1 LTRKIKFIIAALFT
15 TGLLFILPSNRAHAD
30 NIPNASEQ
38 VIVSPAQQ
46 AVNTALST
54 ATIEVAQAVA
64 ASDTATVTT
73 VNAVRAVT
81 TSNTAVAAANTAI
94 TTAVAAVA
102 EVANIVP
109 IVETATVVTQNVTTA
124 VTSAT
129 TTVAAIPASAT
140 TLSPEVSIAQQAVT
154 AAMSTISEAA
164 TTLVQAVVELT
175 TPTTTTISV
184 PEVTVAQV
192 ANHVASEITQSETAT
207 AAIQTAQTAV
217 DTATTTISNA
227 NKAISAISTSRTEA
241 QAQLTQANIAI
252 NNAQD
257 AVNALS
263 ATIGA
268 STNVLANTDDAG
280 VRMNLPF
287 NLRMGNTIYNNV
299 YVGSNGTITFGV
311 NEGQNYYSTPNAP
324 SISVAGYDWTTW
336 SSGSGVTYSTTTN
349 TLTVAWDVRPY
360 PQFTADTQMTQ
371 IRFNADVNPSDG
383 AWAADV
389 SVTGPIPNGAR
400 FNIRPTTNGTIIP
413 IVDTNPG
420 PGFNGVVAQ
429 GAPFVPIPNPST
441 AAVQA
446 AVETA
451 NAQIA
456 TLNSTITTVVA
467 ANTVNANTVIAPIA
481 TVSHNAIISLNN
493 ANTELNN
500 KIAALEI
507 MSTAVEKVLT
517 APAIIQEAQTFI
529 SSIPM
534 PPPQPAPA
542 PEPAPEVAPEP
553 ALEVA
558 PEPAPEVAPEPAP
571 EVAPEP
577 APEVAPE
584 PAPEVAPEPAPEVA
598 PEPAPEVAPEPAPE
612 VAPEPTPAP
621 EPPAVI
627 EVTKDTTAETWK
639 PAVAPEEYLTK
650 AEIKSYEA
658 IGLVPN
664 NPAQLPTDI
673 PKPAPAEILVP
684 HEQIDVKG
692 VENGGIQFFGTQNA
706 PQVVG
711 EDGNLTP
718 PAPPPGSGL
727 PIPPDAIT
735 TIDTFIGQPG
745 GTTFNSPDIAVP
757 VILVPL
763 DGAIASIPGAEAL
776 NQAFVAMANIG
787 NDMSPVT
794 RKKAKKI
801 LVLTIAVT
809 AIRRRFN

>member
-1 LTRKIKFIIAALFT
+1 MTRKIKFGLATLFV
-15 TGLLFILPSNRAHAD
+15 TGLLFILSPQKSYAEDLPVPA
-30 NIPNASEQ
+30 EQ
-38 VIVSPAQQ
+38 VVVSPAQQ
-46 AVNTALST
+46 AVNTALAT
-54 ATIEVAQAVA
+54 ATTEVAQAVA
-64 ASDTATVTT
+64 SSETATVTVAT
-73 VNAVRAVT
+73 AVQAVT
-81 TSNTAVAAANTAI
+81 ASNASVNTANTAVATAVSAVTEVSNVSQSVETATAVTQTVTQTVTNVTQAVAAIPVSATTQTPEVVAAQALVLAAVPVIESATATVIATATPLMTTTPTTVEQVSTAI
-94 TTAVAAVA
+94 ATEVAKSETATVLVQSAQTAIDTATATVATATTAVAAV
-102 EVANIVP
+102 
-109 IVETATVVTQNVTTA
+109 T
-124 VTSAT
+124 
-129 TTVAAIPASAT
+129 PA
-140 TLSPEVSIAQQAVT
+140 
-154 AAMSTISEAA
+154 
-164 TTLVQAVVELT
+164 
-175 TPTTTTISV
+175 
-184 PEVTVAQV
+184 
-192 ANHVASEITQSETAT
+192 
-207 AAIQTAQTAV
+207 
-217 DTATTTISNA
+217 
-227 NKAISAISTSRTEA
+227 RTEA
-241 QAQLTQANIAI
+241 QTQLTQANVAI

-257 AVNALS
+257 AVNALA

-287 NLRMGNTIYNNV
+287 NLRMGNTVYNNV
-299 YVGSNGTITFGV
+299 YVGSNGTIMFGV
-311 NEGQNYYSTPNAP
+311 NEGQNYYSTPTAP
-324 SISVAGYDWTTW
+324 SISIAGYDWTTW
-336 SSGSGVTYSTTTN
+336 SNGSGVTYSTTTN
-349 TLTVAWDVRPY
+349 TLSVAWDVRPY

-383 AWAADV
+383 AWVADV

-467 ANTVNANTVIAPIA
+467 ANTVNANTVIAPIT

-507 MSTAVEKVLT
+507 VSTAVEKVST

-534 PPPQPAPA
+534 PPPPPAPA
-542 PEPAPEVAPEP
+542 PEV
-553 ALEVA
+553 
-558 PEPAPEVAPEPAP
+558 APEVAPEPAP
-571 EVAPEP
+571 EVAPE
-577 APEVAPE
+577 VAPE
-584 PAPEVAPEPAPEVA
+584 PAPEVAPE
-598 PEPAPEVAPEPAPE
+598 
-612 VAPEPTPAP
+612 PAP

-650 AEIKSYEA
+650 AEIKSYEV

-776 NQAFVAMANIG
+776 NHAFVAMSNIG

-801 LVLTIAVT
+801 LVLTVVVA